1 MTESITISRVFYGQ
15 QLDVVPSQFDCEC
28 AADAWKQNRE
38 WVWHGYFGIVTKLML
53 AGFSLLL
60 MASPAFGQSFTVEV
74 VQPVQSFT
82 VVVTE
87 PDDDE
92 FYAVM
97 FTAKWCGPC
106 QAYKTSGKLDRL
118 MKRMATTVV
127 DIDEHPEWRK
137 QVSIVPT
144 FWLAR
149 RSSQTRVK
157 SWTGITDA
165 DTIEREITRIR
176 ETKSGTITTT
186 RTVSQ
191 SRNPSLFGR
200 VGTSH
205 ASRES
210 LINHLLND
218 GIHRGRWQIDI
229 LDLMS
234 DDALDKA
241 HNDDHGW

>member
-118 MKRMATTVV
+118 MKRIATTVV
-127 DIDEHPEWRK
+127 DVDEQRQWG
-137 QVSIVPT
+137 VSRVPT
-144 FWLAR
+144 FWLCR
-149 RSSQTRVK
+149 RSTQTRVK
-157 SWTGITDA
+157 SWTGTIDV

-186 RTVSQ
+186 QTVSQ

-205 ASRES
+205 ESRQT
-210 LINHLLND
+210 LINHLAND
-218 GIHRGRWQIDI
+218 GIHRGKWR
-229 LDLMS
+229 LVDLQAMS
-234 DDALDKA
+234 DDALNNA
-241 HNDDHGW
+241 HDQDHGW

>member
-1 MTESITISRVFYGQ
+1 
-15 QLDVVPSQFDCEC
+15 
-28 AADAWKQNRE
+28 
-38 WVWHGYFGIVTKLML
+38 
-53 AGFSLLL
+53 
-60 MASPAFGQSFTVEV
+60 
-74 VQPVQSFT
+74 
-82 VVVTE
+82 
-87 PDDDE
+87 
-92 FYAVM
+92 
-97 FTAKWCGPC
+97 
-106 QAYKTSGKLDRL
+106 

-157 SWTGITDA
+157 SWTGTTDA

-205 ASRES
+205 ESRQT
-210 LINHLLND
+210 LINHLAND
-218 GIHRGRWQIDI
+218 GIHRGKWR
-229 LDLMS
+229 LVDLQAMS
-234 DDALDKA
+234 DDALNNA
-241 HNDDHGW
+241 HDQDHGW